1 MESQEFLYKILL
13 LGDSAVGKTCFFM
26 QYTENTF
33 HEVHMSTVGLDHKTK
48 NVQIDGKTYKIQ
60 IWDTA
65 GQERFRTITKNYF
78 KGAHGIIL
86 IYDVTSN
93 DTFESVRNWI
103 KQIKQE
109 VDDKVCIILVG
120 NKIDM
125 EEQRVV
131 TKEQGESMA
140 NEYGL
145 THYEC
150 SAKTGENVERSFN
163 ELVKKTVENFSKVAE
178 NIQLKKMK
186 KKEKKCC

>member
-1 MESQEFLYKILL
+1 
-13 LGDSAVGKTCFFM
+13 
-26 QYTENTF
+26 
-33 HEVHMSTVGLDHKTK
+33 
-48 NVQIDGKTYKIQ
+48 
-60 IWDTA
+60 
-65 GQERFRTITKNYF
+65 
-78 KGAHGIIL
+78 
-86 IYDVTSN
+86 
-93 DTFESVRNWI
+93 
-103 KQIKQE
+103 
-109 VDDKVCIILVG
+109 
-120 NKIDM
+120 M